1 MCRKKHSRTIVL
13 IHFFLLR
20 QNLDPRKA
28 TEIKRQY
35 RLKYNLLRER
45 CDAIS
50 QDNEQLVSRIWQVS
64 TQVAL
69 HMMVNEM
76 LLLVPIIRYHN
87 VLSFL
92 LPRYNSFAKKE

>member
-1 MCRKKHSRTIVL
+1 MARNHSRILAL
-13 IHFFLLR
+13 IQFFLLR

-50 QDNEQLVSRIWQVS
+50 QDNEQLVSRIWQVR
-64 TQVAL
+64 TPVAL
-69 HMMVNEM
+69 HMMVNTGSN
-76 LLLVPIIRYHN
+76 Y
-87 VLSFL
+87 
-92 LPRYNSFAKKE
+92 

>member
-1 MCRKKHSRTIVL
+1 MYRKNNHSRILAL
-13 IHFFLLR
+13 IQFFLLR

-64 TQVAL
+64 TEVAL
-69 HMMVNEM
+69 HMMVND
-76 LLLVPIIRYHN
+76 RFYHFN
-87 VLSFL
+87 HDVLSFL

>member
-1 MCRKKHSRTIVL
+1 MSKNHSRIIVL

-69 HMMVNEM
+69 HMMVNDR
-76 LLLVPIIRYHN
+76 LN
-87 VLSFL
+87 VAIGSN
-92 LPRYNSFAKKE
+92 Y